1 MKTHR
6 LYLLVV
12 TLIVS
17 AFILVACGGDT
28 TEPAAPVVDEPAVVE
43 EPTEAPV
50 EEVVEEPVAEPTE
63 EPMEEPVAE
72 PTEEPM
78 EEPAAPEVSLTIWAD
93 DTRTPVL
100 LDLARAFE
108 AEYGVALIVEQIADI
123 RDQFRIAAPAGE
135 GPDIIIIP
143 HDQIGEL
150 IESGLLAPIDLG
162 AKEEMFRA
170 EAVAAFFYD
179 GEQYGM
185 PYATENLGFFRNTE
199 LVPDEPATWEEVY
212 EIAVAL
218 TGAGDAS
225 EGFILSGTT
234 YDAFPIQ
241 TAFGGYIFGRDAEGN
256 FDPTDVGVDSEGMI
270 EAISFIDRLVEEGL
284 MPESTDWDTAHVL
297 FENGETP
304 FIMAGP
310 WALPRIRESG
320 VPYAISAFPEG
331 PAGRGVPFLGV
342 QGFVINALS
351 DNVALAQAF
360 LTEFV
365 ATDATM
371 QALYDADPRPSAWIP
386 VFEATDDPDLAGF
399 SLAGEGGIPM
409 PAIPAMSAVWGAWD
423 AGITLVIQQQLD
435 PEAAMT
441 DAGQQIRDLIEN

>member
-1 MKTHR
+1 MKNQR
-6 LYLLVV
+6 LYLLIV
-12 TLIVS
+12 TLIVG
-17 AFILVACGGDT
+17 AFVLVACGTDT
-28 TEPAAPVVDEPAVVE
+28 PAEPAAPPVEEPAVVE
-43 EPTEAPV
+43 EP
-50 EEVVEEPVAEPTE
+50 EEMEEEEMVEEPAV
-63 EPMEEPVAE
+63 
-72 PTEEPM
+72 
-78 EEPAAPEVSLTIWAD
+78 EVTASLTIWAD
-93 DTRTPVL
+93 DTRAPVL
-100 LDLARAFE
+100 LELARDFE
-108 AEYGVALIVEQIADI
+108 AEYGVVLVVEQIADI

-150 IESGLLAPIDLG
+150 IESGLLATIDLG
-162 AKEEMFRA
+162 AKESMFRE

-218 TGAGDAS
+218 TESGDVS

-256 FDPTDVGVDSEGMI
+256 YDPSDVGVDSDGMI

-284 MPESTDWDTAHVL
+284 MPQSTDWDTAHVL

-331 PAGRGVPFLGV
+331 PGGRGVPFLGV
-342 QGFVINALS
+342 QGFVVNSLS
-351 DNVALAQAF
+351 DNIALAQAF

-399 SLAGEGGIPM
+399 SVAGEGGMPM

-423 AGITLVIQQQLD
+423 AGVSLVIQQQLD
-435 PEAAMT
+435 PEAAME

>member
-1 MKTHR
+1 MRRRTEMKNQR
-6 LYLLVV
+6 LYLLLV
-12 TLIVS
+12 TLIVG
-17 AFILVACGGDT
+17 AFVLVACGGDT
-28 TEPAAPVVDEPAVVE
+28 TEPAAPPVEEPAVVE
-43 EPTEAPV
+43 EP
-50 EEVVEEPVAEPTE
+50 EEMEEEEMVEEPVD
-63 EPMEEPVAE
+63 
-72 PTEEPM
+72 
-78 EEPAAPEVSLTIWAD
+78 EVTASLTIWAD
-93 DTRTPVL
+93 DTRAPVL
-100 LDLARAFE
+100 LELAREFE
-108 AEYGVALIVEQIADI
+108 AEYGVALVVEQIADI

-150 IESGLLAPIDLG
+150 IESGLLATVDLG
-162 AKEEMFRA
+162 AKEAMFRE

-185 PYATENLGFFRNTE
+185 PYATENLAFFRNTD

-218 TGAGDAS
+218 TEDGSVS

-256 FDPTDVGVDSEGMI
+256 YDPSDVGVDSDGMI
-270 EAISFIDRLVEEGL
+270 EAISFIDRLVEEEL
-284 MPESTDWDTAHVL
+284 MGQSTDWDTAHVL

-310 WALPRIRESG
+310 WALTRIRESG

-331 PAGRGVPFLGV
+331 TAGRGVPFLGV

-351 DNVALAQAF
+351 DNIALAEAF

-371 QALYDADPRPSAWIP
+371 QALYDADPRPSAWTP

-399 SLAGEGGIPM
+399 SAAGEGGMPM
-409 PAIPAMSAVWGAWD
+409 PAIPEMSAVWGAWD
-423 AGITLVIQQQLD
+423 AGVTLVIQQQLD
-435 PEAAMT
+435 PEPAME
-441 DAGQQIRDLIEN
+441 DAGQQIRDLLEN

>member
-1 MKTHR
+1 MKNQR
-6 LYLLVV
+6 LYLLLV
-12 TLIVS
+12 TLIVG
-17 AFILVACGGDT
+17 AFVLVACGADAP
-28 TEPAAPVVDEPAVVE
+28 EPAAPVVEEPAVVE
-43 EPTEAPV
+43 EPEPV
-50 EEVVEEPVAEPTE
+50 EEPEEE
-63 EPMEEPVAE
+63 MEEE
-72 PTEEPM
+72 MEEEEVE
-78 EEPAAPEVSLTIWAD
+78 EEPAVEVTISLTIWAD
-93 DTRTPVL
+93 DTRAPIL
-100 LDLARAFE
+100 SQLAAAFE
-108 AEYGVALIVEQIADI
+108 AEYGVGLVVEQVADI

-150 IESGLLAPIDLG
+150 IESGLLAVVDLG
-162 AKEEMFRA
+162 AKEASFRE

-185 PYATENLGFFRNTE
+185 PYATENLGFFRNSD

-218 TGAGDAS
+218 TEDGSVS

-256 FDPTDVGVDSEGMI
+256 YDPSDVGVDSDGMI

-284 MPESTDWDTAHVL
+284 MPQSTDWDTAHVL

-320 VPYAISAFPEG
+320 VPYVISAFPEG

-342 QGFVINALS
+342 QGFVVNALS

-399 SLAGEGGIPM
+399 SVAGEGGMPM
-409 PAIPAMSAVWGAWD
+409 PAIPEMSAVWSAWD
-423 AGITLVIQQQLD
+423 AGVTLVIQQQLD
-435 PEAAMT
+435 PEDAME
-441 DAGQQIRDLIEN
+441 DAGQQIRDLID

>member
-1 MKTHR
+1 MKNQR
-6 LYLLVV
+6 LYLLIV
-12 TLIVS
+12 TLIVG
-17 AFILVACGGDT
+17 AFVLVACGGDT
-28 TEPAAPVVDEPAVVE
+28 TEPAAPPVEEPAVVE
-43 EPTEAPV
+43 EP
-50 EEVVEEPVAEPTE
+50 EEMEEEEMVEEPVD
-63 EPMEEPVAE
+63 
-72 PTEEPM
+72 
-78 EEPAAPEVSLTIWAD
+78 EVTASLTIWAD
-93 DTRTPVL
+93 DTRAPVL
-100 LDLARAFE
+100 LELARDFE

-150 IESGLLAPIDLG
+150 IESGLLATVNLG
-162 AKEEMFRA
+162 AKEAMFRE

-185 PYATENLGFFRNTE
+185 PYATENLAFFRNTD

-218 TGAGDAS
+218 KEAGDVS

-256 FDPTDVGVDSEGMI
+256 YDPTDVGVDSDGMV

-284 MPESTDWDTAHVL
+284 MSQSTDWDTAHVL

-310 WALPRIRESG
+310 WALTRIRESG

-331 PAGRGVPFLGV
+331 PDGRGVPFLGV
-342 QGFVINALS
+342 QGFVVNALS

-371 QALYDADPRPSAWIP
+371 QALYDADPRPSAWLP
-386 VFEATDDPDLAGF
+386 VFDATDDVDQAGF
-399 SLAGEGGIPM
+399 SAAGEGGMPM
-409 PAIPAMSAVWGAWD
+409 PAIPEMGAVWGAWD
-423 AGITLVIQQQLD
+423 AGVTLVIQQQLD
-435 PEAAMT
+435 PEAAME
-441 DAGQQIRDLIEN
+441 DAGQQIRDLLEN

>member
-28 TEPAAPVVDEPAVVE
+28 TEPAAPVAEEPAVVE
-43 EPTEAPV
+43 EPEVEEPAVEEPEVEPTEVPV
-50 EEVVEEPVAEPTE
+50 EEPEAEPTE
-63 EPMEEPVAE
+63 EPV
-72 PTEEPM
+72 EEPM
-78 EEPAAPEVSLTIWAD
+78 TAEIFLTIWVD
-93 DTRTPVL
+93 ETRAPVL
-100 LDLARAFE
+100 SQLARDFE
-108 AEYGVALIVEQIADI
+108 AEYGVGLVVEQVADI

-150 IESGLLAPIDLG
+150 IESGLLAAIELG
-162 AKEEMFRA
+162 DKESTFRE
-170 EAVAAFFYD
+170 EAVSAFFYD

-185 PYATENLGFFRNTE
+185 PYATENLAFFRNTD
-199 LVPDEPATWEEVY
+199 LVPDEPATWEDVY
-212 EIAVAL
+212 DIATAL
-218 TGAGDAS
+218 TEDGS
-225 EGFILSGTT
+225 VEEGFILSGVT
-234 YDAFPIQ
+234 YDAFPVQ

-256 FDPTDVGVDSEGMI
+256 YDPTDVGVDSEGMI

-284 MPESTDWDTAHVL
+284 MPQSTDWDTAHVL

-304 FIMAGP
+304 FLMAGP
-310 WALPRIRESG
+310 WALNRIRESG
-320 VPYAISAFPEG
+320 VPYAISAFPAG
-331 PAGRGVPFLGV
+331 PDGERGVPFLGV

-351 DNVALAQAF
+351 DNVALAEAF

-371 QALYDADPRPSAWIP
+371 QALYDADPRPSAWLP

-399 SLAGEGGIPM
+399 SIAGEGGMPM
-409 PAIPAMSAVWGAWD
+409 PAIPAMSAVWGAWE
-423 AGITLVIQQQLD
+423 AGVTLVIQQQLD
-435 PEAAMT
+435 PEDAMA
-441 DAGQQIRDLIEN
+441 DAGQQIRDLLE